1 MNFHPDVFYVA
12 RKIWINRNLS
22 REQHR
27 ALRDDMSDIGP
38 RESSLVQIL
47 VKPPAHLVFG

>member
-38 RESSLVQIL
+38 RESSQTVDVTDYLAV
-47 VKPPAHLVFG
+47 PA